1 MRSYRNIVT
10 AELEKAA
17 RSLKIE
23 PEGFVSFLSE
33 NLNSPLIKTASEV
46 QHLRKLACDS
56 VSSGIMSSI
65 SEAVYE
71 IGLDSNEEIGHYAIV
86 KTASSYGLS
95 VDDIEGYSFL
105 TNILSGSSREVA
117 VIGGDAMVS
126 EYEKLASSEGV
137 SPSIHEAISV
147 LEDAGLLD

>member
-1 MRSYRNIVT
+1 MRSYRNIVA
-10 AELEKAA
+10 AELEKVA
-17 RSLKIE
+17 RKLKTE
-23 PEGFVSFLSE
+23 PESFVDFLSE
-33 NLNSPLIKTASEV
+33 SLNSPLVKTASEV
-46 QHLRKLACDS
+46 QQLRKLACDS

-65 SEAVYE
+65 SEAIYE
-71 IGLDSNEEIGHYAIV
+71 IGLEDEEQIGYYALV
-86 KTASSYGLS
+86 KTAGSYGLS

-105 TNILSGSSREVA
+105 TNILSGSSREVS

-126 EYEKLASSEGV
+126 EYEKLASSEGI